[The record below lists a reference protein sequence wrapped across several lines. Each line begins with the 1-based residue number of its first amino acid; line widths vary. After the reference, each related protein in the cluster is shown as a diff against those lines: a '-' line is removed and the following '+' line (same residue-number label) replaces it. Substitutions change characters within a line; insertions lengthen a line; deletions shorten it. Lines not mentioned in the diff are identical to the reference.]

1 MKKFIEPEII
11 AVELSN
17 METIMSSEDLA
28 NPNKN
33 LKTVSDSE
41 IKESFTEWKGFG
53 SN

>member
-28 NPNKN
+28 KSNMN
-33 LKTVSDSE
+33 LQTVSDLD
-41 IKESFTEWKGFG
+41 IKNSFTEWKGFG